1 MSWIQKLYET
11 YEQCKGREPPGSI
24 RLMPISHTPQQ
35 AHIEITLDADGCFK
49 GAKIVQKEETIIPA
63 TEKSTGRT
71 GSAQSPH
78 PLCDKVQYCAADY
91 SKWGGT
97 KASFYKDR
105 ENKKGEVQVGYETQL
120 AAWCISEFSH
130 PKAKAVL
137 AYVQKGSVVTDLVAE
152 KVLHTGADGKLLTR
166 WSSTDPTPDI
176 FRLLTAKDGE
186 RDQGDAFI
194 RWHVREA
201 NNPCTAVWEDVA
213 LQAAWARF
221 DASTKVLRGVCMV
234 TGEEQ
239 AALAMSHPKRL
250 RHAGDG
256 AKLISANDASG
267 YTFRGRFTDDTGQQ
281 ACGLGYEIT
290 QKAHNALRWLIQ
302 RQAYRNEEQVI
313 VTWAV
318 AGKSIPDPF
327 QDSLSLIL
335 GSEALMPES
344 EIEQPDIGDAGQAF
358 GLRLKKAIAGYR
370 SKLDP
375 TEDIVVMGLDSAT
388 PGRMAIT
395 YYRELQ
401 GSEFLDRIQNWHE
414 QLAWPQN
421 FGKESRF
428 IGAPAPRDIAEAAFS
443 TRIGEKGELRV
454 DDKLRKATVE
464 RLLPCIIDGRSLPRD
479 LVDSVVRRAS
489 NRNGLKHWEWEKF
502 LGIAC
507 ALFKGF
513 FKDKETYQMT
523 LETERTSPDYLY
535 GRLLAIAD
543 SIESYALKL
552 AEEGRETTA
561 ARMMQRF
568 ADRPFSTWR
577 NIELALSPYKS
588 RLRSSKKTAGF
599 LVKRE
604 KLLDEILCSFQGND
618 FSKEKDRPLSGEFL
632 LGYHCQRQALN
643 PPKTD
648 GATSNDDA
656 ITE

>member
-1 MSWIQKLYET
+1 MSWIQKLHET
-11 YEQCKGREPPGSI
+11 YEQCKGREPLGAVS
-24 RLMPISHTPQQ
+24 LMPISHTPQQ
-35 AHIEITLDADGCFK
+35 AHIEITLDADGSFK
-49 GAKIVQKEETIIPA
+49 GAKVVQKEETVIPA
-63 TEKSTGRT
+63 TEQSAGRVGT
-71 GSAQSPH
+71 KPPPH

-91 SKWGGT
+91 SGYGG
-97 KASFYKDR
+97 
-105 ENKKGEVQVGYETQL
+105 KKPAFFKGYEEQL
-120 AAWCISEFSH
+120 SAWCASDSSH

-166 WSSTDPTPDI
+166 WSSTDPVPDI

-201 NNPCTAVWEDVA
+201 NNPCTAVWEDAA

-281 ACGLGYEIT
+281 ACGLGYEVT
-290 QKAHNALRWLIQ
+290 QKAHNALRWLIH

-318 AGKSIPDPF
+318 AGKPIPDPF
-327 QDSLSLIL
+327 KDSLSLIL
-335 GSEALMPES
+335 GSEELIPEPEL
-344 EIEQPDIGDAGQAF
+344 EIGHPDIGDAGQAF
-358 GLRLKKAIAGYR
+358 ALRLKKAIAGYR
-370 SKLDP
+370 TKLDP

-401 GSEFLDRIQNWHE
+401 GSEFLDRIQSWHE

-428 IGAPAPRDIAEAAFS
+428 IGAPAPRDIAEAAFG
-443 TRIGEKGELRV
+443 RRL

-464 RLLPCIIDGRSLPRD
+464 RLLPCIVDGQPLPRD
-479 LVDSVVRRAS
+479 LVESTVRRIC
-489 NRNGLKHWEWEKF
+489 NRVGLEHWAWEKN

-507 ALFKGF
+507 GLFKGF
-513 FKDKETYQMT
+513 FKKREYQMT
-523 LETERTSPDYLY
+523 LETNRRSRDYLY
-535 GRLLAIAD
+535 GRLLAIAEH
-543 SIESYALKL
+543 I
-552 AEEGRETTA
+552 EGRALYVGGETRDTTA
-561 ARMMQRF
+561 AKLMQRF
-568 ADRPFSTWR
+568 ADRPASTWR
-577 NIELALSPYKS
+577 IIEPALKPYTS
-588 RLRSSKKTAGF
+588 RLRAKRPAF
-599 LVKRE
+599 LRE
-604 KLLDEILCSFQGND
+604 MDKLLDEVIPSFQGDD
-618 FSKEKDRPLSGEFL
+618 FMDDSKLSGEFL
-632 LGYHCQRQALN
+632 LGYHCQRQVLN

-648 GATSNDDA
+648 KPTSNDDA
-656 ITE
+656 PTE